1 MTSLSSRRAAGAAA
15 LAGFALAAAVAL
27 AGPAHAQAATV
38 WLCQPGQPANPCAPS
53 QRTTLV
59 SATGA
64 SLRVETPASVRTP
77 KIDCF
82 YVYPTVSD
90 QKAPQATLRVDPEER
105 SIALYQAA
113 RYSQQCRVYAPMYR
127 QITIQ
132 GLNNPST
139 VTAAMRS
146 SAYADVRNAWREYLA
161 RDNRGRGVV
170 LIGHSQGT
178 FVLRRLVA
186 QEIDR
191 RPAVRRRLVSAI
203 LLGGNVLVKRG
214 AGIGGDF
221 AHVPACR
228 SRTQAGCVVAFST
241 FNATPPANSA
251 FGRAN
256 VRLGGFGLPVRPDSQ
271 VLCTNP
277 AALGG
282 GAGRLDTVYPT
293 APFAPGTVIGIATT
307 LLGTPR
313 TSATTPWIEYRAG
326 YTARCST
333 AGGASVLR
341 ISGSP
346 ALKPVPDAAWGLH
359 LADANI
365 ALGNLVGLVK
375 AQAAAYARRAG

>member
-1 MTSLSSRRAAGAAA
+1 MTPISSRRAAGAAA
-15 LAGFALAAAVAL
+15 LAGFALAAAIVL
-27 AGPAHAQAATV
+27 ASPAGAHAATV
-38 WLCQPGQPANPCAPS
+38 WLCKPGQPANPCAPS
-53 QRTTLV
+53 QRTTLI

-64 SLRVETPASVRTP
+64 SLRVETPASVRSP

-90 QKAPQATLRVDPEER
+90 QKTPQATLRIDPEQR

-132 GLNNPST
+132 GLNNPAT
-139 VTAAMRS
+139 VTAAMR
-146 SAYADVRNAWREYLA
+146 ATVYADVRAAWREYLA
-161 RDNRGRGVV
+161 RYNRGRGVV

-186 QEIDR
+186 TEVDPK
-191 RPAVRRRLVSAI
+191 PAVRRRLVSAI

-214 AGIGGDF
+214 TGIGGDF
-221 AHVPACR
+221 AHVTACR
-228 SRTQAGCVVAFST
+228 SRRQLGCVVAFST
-241 FNATPPANSA
+241 FNATPPANA
-251 FGRAN
+251 IFGRADS
-256 VRLGGFGLPVRPDSQ
+256 RLRGFDLPRKPGSQ

-282 GAGRLDTVYPT
+282 GAGRLATAYPT
-293 APFAPGTVIGIATT
+293 APFAPGTVIGLATT
-307 LLGTPR
+307 AVGTPK
-313 TSATTPWIEYRAG
+313 TAATTPWVEYRGG

-341 ISGSP
+341 ISGTP
-346 ALKPVPDAAWGLH
+346 GLRPVPDATWGLH
-359 LADANI
+359 LVDANI

-375 AQAAAYARRAG
+375 AQAAAYAAAQH

>member
-1 MTSLSSRRAAGAAA
+1 MTSISSGRAAGAAA
-15 LAGFALAAAVAL
+15 LAGLALTAALAL
-27 AGPAHAQAATV
+27 AGPADARAATV
-38 WLCQPGQPANPCAPS
+38 WLCKPGQAANPCAPG
-53 QRTTLV
+53 QRTTLI
-59 SATGA
+59 SSTGA
-64 SLRVETPASVRTP
+64 SLRVQTPPVARNP

-90 QKAPQATLRVDPEER
+90 QKTPQATLRIDPEQR

-139 VTAAMRS
+139 VTAAMGET
-146 SAYADVRNAWREYLA
+146 AYADVRNAWREYLA

-178 FVLRRLVA
+178 FMLRRLVA
-186 QEIDR
+186 KEIDPK
-191 RPAVRRRLVSAI
+191 PAVRKHLVSAI

-214 AGIGGDF
+214 TGVGGDF
-221 AHVPACR
+221 ARIPACR
-228 SRTQAGCVVAFST
+228 SRTQLGCVVAFST
-241 FNATPPANSA
+241 FNATPPANA
-251 FGRAN
+251 IFGRTDS
-256 VRLGGFGLPVRPDSQ
+256 RLRGFDLPRKPGSQ

-282 GAGRLDTVYPT
+282 GAGRLDTAYPT
-293 APFAPGTVIGIATT
+293 APFAPGTVIGLATT
-307 LLGTPR
+307 AVGTPK
-313 TSATTPWIEYRAG
+313 TAATTPWIEYRGG

-333 AGGASVLR
+333 AGGASVLQ
-341 ISGSP
+341 ISGTP
-346 ALKPVPDAAWGLH
+346 VLRPVPDATWGLH
-359 LADANI
+359 LVDANI

-375 AQAAAYARRAG
+375 AQAAAYAAEQR